1 MNKSIFGVVGFVLG
15 AAAGS
20 LVTWKLIEKKYMD
33 MADEEIQSV
42 KEMYRKREHVTNDEV
57 RDISRRYV
65 EEERDE
71 NSNQPAT
78 TIVEMNLKEDG
89 SAEYKLSD
97 GFVLSGMPPSEI
109 LTRYQS
115 TDEKPDYTAYSQAK
129 QTEPTAKPAEPE
141 VKHDDPYI
149 IDPTEF
155 GEFSEYEQRELTYY
169 KDGIV
174 CENDTDIVDQNDI
187 FGNLDVG
194 DHFGEY
200 ENDRVFVRD
209 DKRQVDYEIL
219 RDERTFMEVL

>member
-33 MADEEIQSV
+33 MADDEIRSV
-42 KEMYRKREHVTNDEV
+42 KEMYRSKIVNPEVLEEKSDDQFVAREAPEFTISMELTDEGKQLAD
-57 RDISRRYV
+57 RLN
-65 EEERDE
+65 EL
-71 NSNQPAT
+71 T
-78 TIVEMNLKEDG
+78 G
-89 SAEYKLSD
+89 SYMSD
-97 GFVLSGMPPSEI
+97 K
-109 LTRYQS
+109 
-115 TDEKPDYTAYSQAK
+115 EKPDYTAYSQAK
-129 QTEPTAKPAEPE
+129 EKHNVFDDAMPSEPE
-141 VKHDDPYI
+141 VKHDEPYI

-169 KDGIV
+169 KDGVI
-174 CENDTDIVDQNDI
+174 CENDTDMIDPYDI
-187 FGNLDVG
+187 FGDLDVG

-209 DKRQVDYEIL
+209 DRRQVDYEIL

>member
-15 AAAGS
+15 AAVGS
-20 LVTWKLIEKKYMD
+20 LVTWKLIEKKYMT

-42 KEMYRKREHVTNDEV
+42 KEMYSKK
-57 RDISRRYV
+57 ISPT
-65 EEERDE
+65 
-71 NSNQPAT
+71 S
-78 TIVEMNLKEDG
+78 IVEMNCNEDG
-89 SAEYKLSD
+89 STEYKLAD
-97 GFVLSGMPPSEI
+97 GREITTIPSELI
-109 LTRYQS
+109 ERYR
-115 TDEKPDYTAYSQAK
+115 TDDDKPDYSAYSQAK
-129 QTEPTAKPAEPE
+129 KSESVAKPAEPE

-169 KDGIV
+169 KDGII
-174 CENDTDIVDQNDI
+174 CENRTDIVDEEDI
-187 FGNLDVG
+187 FGDLDVG

-219 RDERTFMEVL
+219 RDERMFMEVL

>member
-1 MNKSIFGVVGFVLG
+1 MNKSIFGVIGFVLG

-33 MADEEIQSV
+33 MADDEIRSV
-42 KEMYRKREHVTNDEV
+42 KEMYRSKIVNPEVLDEKNDDVFVARKGPEFTV
-57 RDISRRYV
+57 SM
-65 EEERDE
+65 ELTDE
-71 NSNQPAT
+71 GKQLVDKLNELTAT
-78 TIVEMNLKEDG
+78 YT
-89 SAEYKLSD
+89 
-97 GFVLSGMPPSEI
+97 
-109 LTRYQS
+109 S
-115 TDEKPDYTAYSQAK
+115 TDEKPDYTVYSQAK
-129 QTEPTAKPAEPE
+129 EKHNVFDDAMPEEPE
-141 VKHDDPYI
+141 VKHDAPYI

-169 KDGIV
+169 KDGVI
-174 CENDTDIVDQNDI
+174 CENDTDMIDPYDI
-187 FGNLDVG
+187 LGDIDVA

>member
-42 KEMYRKREHVTNDEV
+42 KEMYARKKNGKKVTEITPIYNEVPPFDE
-57 RDISRRYV
+57 
-65 EEERDE
+65 
-71 NSNQPAT
+71 
-78 TIVEMNLKEDG
+78 K
-89 SAEYKLSD
+89 KLNN
-97 GFVLSGMPPSEI
+97 I
-109 LTRYQS
+109 LTDYQ

-129 QTEPTAKPAEPE
+129 QTESTAKPAEPE
-141 VKHDDPYI
+141 VKQDDPYV

-169 KDGIV
+169 KDGII
-174 CENDTDIVDQNDI
+174 CENDTDIVDPDDI
-187 FGNLDVG
+187 FGDLDVG

-219 RDERTFMEVL
+219 RDERTFMEVI

>member
-33 MADEEIQSV
+33 MADDEIRSV
-42 KEMYRKREHVTNDEV
+42 KEMYRSKANRVTDDEV
-57 RDISRRYV
+57 RDISRKYV
-65 EEERDE
+65 DKEKQEETHHIVNPPIE
-71 NSNQPAT
+71 
-78 TIVEMNLKEDG
+78 TIMAQYASQD
-89 SAEYKLSD
+89 D
-97 GFVLSGMPPSEI
+97 
-109 LTRYQS
+109 
-115 TDEKPDYTAYSQAK
+115 KPDYTAYSQAK
-129 QTEPTAKPAEPE
+129 ETKSTAKPSEPE
-141 VKHDDPYI
+141 VKLDDPYV

-169 KDGIV
+169 KDGVI
-174 CENDTDIVDQNDI
+174 CENDTDMIDPYDI
-187 FGNLDVG
+187 FGDLDVG

-209 DKRQVDYEIL
+209 DRRKVDYEIL

>member
-33 MADEEIQSV
+33 MADDEIRSV
-42 KEMYRKREHVTNDEV
+42 KEMYRSKIVNPEVLDEKND
-57 RDISRRYV
+57 DIFVARKGPEFTISM
-65 EEERDE
+65 ELTDE
-71 NSNQPAT
+71 GKQLADKLNKLT
-78 TIVEMNLKEDG
+78 G
-89 SAEYKLSD
+89 SYLSD
-97 GFVLSGMPPSEI
+97 E
-109 LTRYQS
+109 
-115 TDEKPDYTAYSQAK
+115 EKPDYTVYSQTK
-129 QTEPTAKPAEPE
+129 EKHNVFDDTMPAEPE
-141 VKHDDPYI
+141 VKHDEPYI

-169 KDGIV
+169 KDGVI
-174 CENDTDIVDQNDI
+174 CENDTDMIDPYDI
-187 FGNLDVG
+187 FGDLDVG

-209 DKRQVDYEIL
+209 DRRQVDYEIL